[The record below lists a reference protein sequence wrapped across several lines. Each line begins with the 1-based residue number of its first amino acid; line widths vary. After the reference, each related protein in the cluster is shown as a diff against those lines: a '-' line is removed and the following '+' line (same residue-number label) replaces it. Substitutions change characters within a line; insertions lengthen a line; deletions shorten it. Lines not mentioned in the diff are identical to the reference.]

1 MSDDLFGGENPD
13 QEEEEEFGELRSALA
28 AALAEFADAHEVDE
42 EMFSFLLLDA
52 AVTQRTLAYAFS
64 VAKPSENGL
73 KLELDR
79 FGRAFNDLLREAKKQ
94 VASTLPELRDL
105 IAEIGDESP
114 DEEN

>member
-1 MSDDLFGGENPD
+1 MSDDPFGGKDPD
-13 QEEEEEFGELRSALA
+13 QEDEEAFGELRSALA
-28 AALAEFADAHEVDE
+28 SALAEFADAQDVGE

-64 VAKPSENGL
+64 VAKPSESGL

-94 VASTLPELRDL
+94 AGSTLPELRDL

-114 DEEN
+114 DTQE